1 MHNQNGMKR
10 LLQLTF
16 IFSLIYGSGM
26 SQKFVVE
33 KLGDDLNSEYDEISP
48 VVDIQGKTLYFTRVG
63 YPDYNKT
70 LVEKGE
76 DLSVSMDEGKF
87 KSYLQSVYSEIAKR
101 GIYDPESSDFNQD
114 IWIAVT
120 EEDTFDKVIHP
131 EYPLNNALPNSVCS
145 ITPSTNEL
153 VVINKFNENGGMSK
167 GFSIVRRQ
175 SDSTWSFPEPIEIE
189 GFYNLGSEVSMMISN
204 DGSVMVLAMQRG
216 DSFGESDLY
225 VSFKK
230 GERKWSK
237 PQNLGYKVNSSY
249 RESTPFL
256 SDDNRILFFSSNRK
270 GKQKGMDLYMIER
283 LGDSWQNWKRPRRFI
298 APINSEHDD
307 SQPFFN
313 AATGYLYFTSRRDG
327 SSDIFRAKISPPNP
341 PNVLVKGRIFNAK
354 TKKIMSGKVLSG
366 PKKSEYK
373 NMYVSDDGH
382 FEVVVPKGVV
392 FNLAPERTGFSG
404 KDETVF
410 FKRSN
415 VYFKP
420 HHVDLYLDPEELEL
434 VVGEKIEL
442 DKIYFAQSKALVL
455 EKSFPA
461 LNQLAGIMKENPY
474 LRIRIAGHT
483 DNQGP
488 KPALVKLSKER
499 ADAIKAYLVGKH
511 KIEEERIKTI
521 GYGDARPVNDNSSEK
536 LRKQNRRVE
545 FEILETGPDGLKTS
559 GLLGKDE

>member
-1 MHNQNGMKR
+1 MKN
-10 LLQLTF
+10 LILQLLF
-16 IFSLIYGSGM
+16 ILLVLGQGF

-33 KLGDDLNSEYDEISP
+33 KLGDGLNSEYDEISP

-63 YPDYNKT
+63 YPEYNKT

-76 DLSVSMDEGKF
+76 DLSVSMEAGKF
-87 KSYLQSVYSEIAKR
+87 ESYLQTVYSEIAKR
-101 GIYDPESSDFNQD
+101 GIYDPENSDYNQD

-120 EEDTFDKVIHP
+120 EEDTFDKIIHP
-131 EYPLNNALPNSVCS
+131 SYPLNNALPNSVCS

-153 VVINKFNENGGMSK
+153 VVINKFNEEGGMSK

-175 SDSTWSFPEPIEIE
+175 ADSTWSFPEPIEIE

-204 DGSVMVLAMQRG
+204 DGSIMVLAMQRG
-216 DSFGESDLY
+216 DTFGESDLY

-230 GERKWSK
+230 GERKWSRPK
-237 PQNLGYKVNSSY
+237 NMGYKVNSSY

-256 SDDNRILFFSSNRK
+256 SDDNRILFFASNRK
-270 GKQKGMDLYMIER
+270 GKKSGMDLFMIER
-283 LGDSWQNWKRPRRFI
+283 LDDTWQNWKRPRRFI

-354 TKKIMSGKVLSG
+354 TKKIMNGNVLSG

-373 NMYVSDDGH
+373 NMYISDDGH
-382 FEVVVPKGVV
+382 YEVMVPKGVV
-392 FNLAPERTGFSG
+392 FTLSPERRGFSS
-404 KDETVF
+404 KEETVF

-420 HHVDLYLDPEELEL
+420 HNVDLYLDPDEIEM
-434 VVGEKIEL
+434 VVGAKIEL
-442 DKIYFAQSKALVL
+442 DEIYFAQSKALVL

-461 LNQLAGIMKENPY
+461 LNQLAQMMKENPY

-499 ADAIKAYLVGKH
+499 AESIKAYLVGKH
-511 KIEEERIKTI
+511 KIAEERIRTI
-521 GYGDARPVNDNSSEK
+521 GYGDARPVNDNSTEA
-536 LRKQNRRVE
+536 LRKENRRVE
-545 FEILETGPDGLKTS
+545 FEILQTAPKEEASLG
-559 GLLGKDE
+559 GKDE